1 MTQNGLPGLTPA
13 RAFALAGTWDDGGL
27 WEDVLWLAQRCWQA
41 DEATPLPVRWHHLVL
56 AVGNFKRQ
64 SGRRLRPG
72 RLSDSTNSRTASAE
86 QFVLPGGSAIHR
98 DSQESWRQLEAALP
112 GAALATT
119 TTLLSALWPD
129 DHFVFDWRVEAAANA
144 LRIDAGLPATRWAE
158 SEMEGRKR
166 TTSDFSDYATV
177 RSWLREIDCPLNS
190 LERALYRLS
199 QKVPSVKGRSWPDY
213 ASAVANVLQRC
224 DE

>member
-1 MTQNGLPGLTPA
+1 VGSAPVDNGRIGGFTRWVARTPWPV
-13 RAFALAGTWDDGGL
+13 FTLGMLQGDIVGAL
-27 WEDVLWLAQRCWQA
+27 
-41 DEATPLPVRWHHLVL
+41 LV
-56 AVGNFKRQ
+56 
-64 SGRRLRPG
+64 

-86 QFVLPGGSAIHR
+86 QFVLPCGSAIHL

-119 TTLLSALWPD
+119 TTLLAALWPD

>member
-1 MTQNGLPGLTPA
+1 MTGASGKTSCGWHKD
-13 RAFALAGTWDDGGL
+13 AGKQKRRRRSQCVGTIL
-27 WEDVLWLAQRCWQA
+27 FL
-41 DEATPLPVRWHHLVL
+41 RWVISSDKR
-56 AVGNFKRQ
+56 AVG
-64 SGRRLRPG
+64 SGRG
-72 RLSDSTNSRTASAE
+72 ASAAE
-86 QFVLPGGSAIHR
+86 QFVLPCGSAIHR

-119 TTLLSALWPD
+119 TTLLAALWPD

-177 RSWLREIDCPLNS
+177 RSWLCEIDCPLNS